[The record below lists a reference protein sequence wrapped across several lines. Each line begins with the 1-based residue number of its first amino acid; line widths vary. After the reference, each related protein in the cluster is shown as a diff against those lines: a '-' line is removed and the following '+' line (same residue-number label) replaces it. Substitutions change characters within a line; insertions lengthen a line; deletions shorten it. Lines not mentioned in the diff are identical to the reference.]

1 MTALGRN
8 LSVADAPDW
17 ITAAATVV
25 ALGAALWAGFTATK
39 LYNIERKRDA
49 DRDDAAER
57 QQADLVAAWV
67 SWTDQPNVAMTLPDD
82 RTSRA
87 NLALQNASP
96 VPVYDVEVEYSEGE
110 EALGS
115 QKFHVLSPT
124 GPAPHHR
131 EIKSVGVGD
140 LLARPR
146 ARDARVDIRVAI
158 AFTDARGA
166 RWARTAHGQLAKIN
180 PRTSS

>member
-1 MTALGRN
+1 MTAICGN

-17 ITAAATVV
+17 ITAAATVL
-25 ALGAALWAGFTATK
+25 ALGGALWAGVTATK
-39 LYNIERKRDA
+39 LYKIERKREA
-49 DRDDAAER
+49 DRDEAAER
-57 QQADLVAAWV
+57 QQANLVAAWV
-67 SWTDQPNVAMTLPDD
+67 SWTDQPNVAMSLPDG

-124 GPAPHHR
+124 GPKPHHR

-146 ARDARVDIRVAI
+146 PRDARVDMRVAI
-158 AFTDARGA
+158 ALTDARGA
-166 RWARTAHGQLAKIN
+166 RWERTTHGQLARIS